1 MANKNKR
8 QETGGLQ
15 QKKVKVEPTKEEIK
29 AEKEKRQ
36 EQVAKKKKDKKER
49 RGMIKV
55 LRETGSE
62 LKKVRWPS
70 FGKTV
75 KHTGVVL
82 AVVVIFSA
90 VVLLFDLGFEQLYKL
105 LTKGL
110 G

>member
-8 QETGGLQ
+8 PETGGLQ

-29 AEKEKRQ
+29 AEKENKR
-36 EQVAKKKKDKKER
+36 EQALKKKKDKKER
-49 RGMIKV
+49 RGPIKV

-75 KHTGVVL
+75 KQTGVVL

-90 VVLLFDLGFEQLYKL
+90 VVFLFDLGFEQLYKL